1 MTPWSVSRENSYA
14 FEGDASKI
22 DVLARLPLSKAS
34 LFFAQNKSS
43 CGELSRVSQ
52 RGGNSGPGGG
62 NASCGVFPSITQT
75 PKKDLSSATDLS
87 GMNAVGKMQE
97 GCLDNGKRWRQRRP
111 PPVKVAKPDMHHLAG
126 FYTEAFVAGTP
137 GRMKQPLQD
146 ALEKLT
152 SEELDCTL
160 AVWDSSRRS
169 LHDADKFQEHFET
182 FGAVDWI
189 RACCPRIAPGFAL
202 VKMTSAVTIE
212 NMLPPSGFRELD
224 GATMFVHKARHL
236 ARDVGIELT
245 N

>member
-52 RGGNSGPGGG
+52 HGGNSGAGGG
-62 NASCGVFPSITQT
+62 TFDAEGCIRNGEQPKKTVARSTSLADLSLLHQSAAASAHSLEIQKRRPSRLSGSASCGVLPSITQT

-160 AVWDSSRRS
+160 AVWDSSRRN
-169 LHDADKFQEHFET
+169 LHDADMGPVSRRST
-182 FGAVDWI
+182 LYI
-189 RACCPRIAPGFAL
+189 
-202 VKMTSAVTIE
+202 
-212 NMLPPSGFRELD
+212 
-224 GATMFVHKARHL
+224 
-236 ARDVGIELT
+236 
-245 N
+245 